1 MLSTVKRTVE
11 EQAELWRCS
20 RQIVLREIA
29 LGELVATKIAGRWL
43 IEPDDAKAYED
54 ARKNRRPTPRR
65 VRRPRRRTA

>member
-1 MLSTVKRTVE
+1 MKRTVV

-20 RQIVLREIA
+20 RVAVLDAIGS
-29 LGELVATKIAGRWL
+29 GELVATKIAGRWL
-43 IEPDDAKAYED
+43 IEPEDAKAYEE